1 ERGSIRG
8 CREIRCEDRGHE
20 GRREDPRS
28 PLMSKLRVSGGEAR
42 GRRLKAPKN
51 IRPTQGM
58 VKQAIFNMVG
68 PSIEGAEVL
77 DLYAGTGALGI
88 EALSRGAARAVF
100 VDSSYRAIRTIR
112 ANLELTG
119 LADRAEVHKRE
130 VPRFLHE
137 TDESFTLALA
147 DPPYAMVPADL
158 DALVGAL
165 EPRLRH
171 PGWRAALTRP
181 AKGYTPVI
189 PVDWRAARELK
200 YGDTLVLVYEEV

>member
-1 ERGSIRG
+1 MRVVAGS
-8 CREIRCEDRGHE
+8 
-20 GRREDPRS
+20 
-28 PLMSKLRVSGGEAR
+28 AR
-42 GRRLKAPKN
+42 GRRLAPVPAGT
-51 IRPTQGM
+51 RPVSDRAREGL
-58 VKQAIFNMVG
+58 FSSLG
-68 PSIEGAEVL
+68 PAIEGADVL

-137 TDESFTLALA
+137 TDEPFTLALA